1 MKKNDI
7 FQMLASVP
15 RQIIDKDAYTVA
27 ELSDLSKISLTKMGI
42 IARAK
47 TKSGEWEQVWKKSG
61 RRICWAYRIKK

>member
-15 RQIIDKDAYTVA
+15 LQIIDESAYTLA
-27 ELSDLSKISLTKMGI
+27 ELSEASDICETKMGK
-42 IARAK
+42 IAKGK

-61 RRICWAYRIKK
+61 RRICRAYRIKK